1 MSVTAVIKTVRR
13 QVLTVQGQKLLVTKS
28 VHAVVSLCKR
38 TDGCLTTETN
48 PHPVIFSFLCVHM
61 PVEVFRAGPPCFY
74 QHLFADSDPPEAA
87 SSHLQKLRLQPIG
100 WHEGRSLRGRR
111 KKK

>member
-1 MSVTAVIKTVRR
+1 M
-13 QVLTVQGQKLLVTKS
+13 LTVQGQKLLVTKS

-38 TDGCLTTETN
+38 TDGCLITETN

-87 SSHLQKLRLQPIG
+87 SSHLQKLGLQPIG